1 MAAFPRK
8 HEPDFRKSADESRP
22 GICNPPKLAALR
34 AAQYPHRPGSQAE
47 RPPRFLNEAMR
58 PWADGGSRGAPAFA
72 CCRPHWALPRA
83 TARRSARRVTLP
95 SPRLTRNA
103 VQLRKLFYQAGRA
116 AAGLLVVV
124 FAMTG
129 AAKLAD
135 QIVTWLTFAVWQPFT
150 IADALRFWGIPVP
163 QAPQLLGLAQLT
175 DAVLSWPGILAYL
188 VLAGAC
194 LFMFARIDRGLGR
207 LSRKSAGAHPQRPFD
222 VIAGTSAVRRT
233 TEVARK

>member
-1 MAAFPRK
+1 
-8 HEPDFRKSADESRP
+8 
-22 GICNPPKLAALR
+22 
-34 AAQYPHRPGSQAE
+34 
-47 RPPRFLNEAMR
+47 
-58 PWADGGSRGAPAFA
+58 
-72 CCRPHWALPRA
+72 
-83 TARRSARRVTLP
+83 VTLP

-103 VQLRKLFYQAGRA
+103 VQLRELFYQAGRA

-175 DAVLSWPGILAYL
+175 DAVLSWPGIPAYL

>member
-1 MAAFPRK
+1 
-8 HEPDFRKSADESRP
+8 
-22 GICNPPKLAALR
+22 
-34 AAQYPHRPGSQAE
+34 
-47 RPPRFLNEAMR
+47 
-58 PWADGGSRGAPAFA
+58 
-72 CCRPHWALPRA
+72 
-83 TARRSARRVTLP
+83 VTLP

-150 IADALRFWGIPVP
+150 IADALRFWGIPAP

-175 DAVLSWPGILAYL
+175 DAVLSWPGILPPARRRL
-188 VLAGAC
+188 PFHVCKNRSRARQTLAQV
-194 LFMFARIDRGLGR
+194 RWRT
-207 LSRKSAGAHPQRPFD
+207 SSAS
-222 VIAGTSAVRRT
+222 V
-233 TEVARK
+233 

>member
-1 MAAFPRK
+1 
-8 HEPDFRKSADESRP
+8 
-22 GICNPPKLAALR
+22 
-34 AAQYPHRPGSQAE
+34 
-47 RPPRFLNEAMR
+47 MR

-83 TARRSARRVTLP
+83 TARQSARRVTLP

-163 QAPQLLGLAQLT
+163 QAPQLLGRAQLT

-194 LFMFARIDRGLGR
+194 L
-207 LSRKSAGAHPQRPFD
+207 
-222 VIAGTSAVRRT
+222 
-233 TEVARK
+233 

>member
-1 MAAFPRK
+1 MGGRRLARRFG
-8 HEPDFRKSADESRP
+8 FRMSSA
-22 GICNPPKLAALR
+22 
-34 AAQYPHRPGSQAE
+34 
-47 RPPRFLNEAMR
+47 
-58 PWADGGSRGAPAFA
+58 A
-72 CCRPHWALPRA
+72 CCRLCREA
-83 TARRSARRVTLP
+83 TVRRSSRRVTPP

-103 VQLRKLFYQAGRA
+103 VQLRKLFYQAGRV

-150 IADALRFWGIPVP
+150 IADALRFWGIPAP

-175 DAVLSWPGILAYL
+175 DAVLSWPGIIAYL
-188 VLAGAC
+188 LLAGAC

-207 LSRKSAGAHPQRPFD
+207 LSHKSAASLPQRRFD
-222 VIAGTSAVRRT
+222 VIAGTSAVRHT
-233 TEVARK
+233 TEAAQK